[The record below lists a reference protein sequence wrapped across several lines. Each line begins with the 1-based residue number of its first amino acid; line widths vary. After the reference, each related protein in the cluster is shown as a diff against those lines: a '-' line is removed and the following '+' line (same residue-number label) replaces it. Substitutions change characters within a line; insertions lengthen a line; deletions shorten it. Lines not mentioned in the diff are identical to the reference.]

1 MCVCVCA
8 VLTPAAEASP
18 AKRIKV
24 EESFQLSVQQ
34 RQLIQEDTANRKL
47 WDEAM
52 VSLAEGQVC
61 APSSMLLWQRQLY
74 LYSTFYTQG
83 RLKVLI
89 NIVIQ

>member
-1 MCVCVCA
+1 MSVSACA
-8 VLTPAAEASP
+8 RAAVVTTAAEEIP
-18 AKRIKV
+18 AKRIKM

-61 APSSMLLWQRQLY
+61 ARPP
-74 LYSTFYTQG
+74 FY
-83 RLKVLI
+83 
-89 NIVIQ
+89 